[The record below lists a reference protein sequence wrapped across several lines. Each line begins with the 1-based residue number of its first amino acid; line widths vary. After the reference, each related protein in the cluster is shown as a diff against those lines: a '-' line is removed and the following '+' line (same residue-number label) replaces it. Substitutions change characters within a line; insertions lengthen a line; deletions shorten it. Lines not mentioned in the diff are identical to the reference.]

1 MGSSRNVKQKRK
13 RRRRKLSKFVKWF
26 VGVVPPL
33 IIVTFIEAQ
42 TDLFTNIIS
51 EATKKVEYEEAAV
64 VPLFYVAYN
73 DSLELSAT
81 RSYAEFYGNEVLGN
95 GCVLSAY
102 IHNNKSK
109 AVAVSENALVINKI
123 KKIVEPRV
131 YIIGEYKS
139 DRNMFCLYAINN
151 GQGIL
156 DYGEVSLLGSLY
168 NSVTSESGELN
179 QEKLKELFNEYTP
192 IQIEN
197 LQSGEIRK
205 IAEYEVNQNAVRSC
219 YYALRYAI
227 VDIVGN
233 NIQKQYSNIGQFTY
247 EDNRVRFYF
256 SQGDSREFT
265 AKRNVL
271 VKTDE
276 DEGKK
281 LYLPAN
287 YMVEGNSWKNILFSL
302 YPDTSCMLEFHA
314 EIKCA
319 GQKDTIKTEQFSQE
333 IYVPL
338 YKEEDYFF
346 TTLRSFLSSYEND
359 VYYYNSDMAAQE
371 MFEYEIAMSVS

>member
-1 MGSSRNVKQKRK
+1 M
-13 RRRRKLSKFVKWF
+13 
-26 VGVVPPL
+26 
-33 IIVTFIEAQ
+33 
-42 TDLFTNIIS
+42 
-51 EATKKVEYEEAAV
+51 
-64 VPLFYVAYN
+64 
-73 DSLELSAT
+73 
-81 RSYAEFYGNEVLGN
+81 
-95 GCVLSAY
+95 
-102 IHNNKSK
+102 
-109 AVAVSENALVINKI
+109 
-123 KKIVEPRV
+123 
-131 YIIGEYKS
+131 
-139 DRNMFCLYAINN
+139 
-151 GQGIL
+151 
-156 DYGEVSLLGSLY
+156 
-168 NSVTSESGELN
+168 
-179 QEKLKELFNEYTP
+179 
-192 IQIEN
+192 
-197 LQSGEIRK
+197 
-205 IAEYEVNQNAVRSC
+205 
-219 YYALRYAI
+219 
-227 VDIVGN
+227 
-233 NIQKQYSNIGQFTY
+233 
-247 EDNRVRFYF
+247 
-256 SQGDSREFT
+256 EFT

-302 YPDTSCMLEFHA
+302 YPDTSCVLEFHA

>member
-1 MGSSRNVKQKRK
+1 MGSSRRVKQK

-26 VGVVPPL
+26 VGVVLPL
-33 IIVTFIEAQ
+33 IIVAFIEAQ

-64 VPLFYVAYN
+64 VPLFYVAHN
-73 DSLELSAT
+73 DSLELSSI
-81 RSYAEFYGNEVLGN
+81 RSYAEIYGNEVLGN

-102 IHNNKSK
+102 IYNHKSK
-109 AVAVSENALVINKI
+109 PVAVSENALIIDKI
-123 KKIVEPRV
+123 QKIEEPRV

-139 DRNMFCLYAINN
+139 DRNKFCLYVINN

-156 DYGEVSLLGSLY
+156 DYGEVSLFGFFY

-192 IQIEN
+192 IKIEN

-205 IAEYEVNQNAVRSC
+205 IAEYEVNQKAVRSSS
-219 YYALRYAI
+219 YALSYTV
-227 VDIVGN
+227 VDIAGN
-233 NIQKQYSNIGQFTY
+233 NIQKQHSNIGQFNY

-256 SQGDSREFT
+256 SQGDSTEFT
-265 AKRNVL
+265 AKRHVQ

-287 YMVEGNSWKNILFSL
+287 YMIEGNSWKNILFSL
-302 YPDTSCMLEFHA
+302 YPDTSCVLEFHA
-314 EIKCA
+314 EIKCV
-319 GQKDTIKTEQFSQE
+319 GQKEVIETERFSQE

-346 TTLRSFLSSYEND
+346 FTLRSFLSGYEKN
-359 VYYYNSDMAAQE
+359 VYYYNSDMMAQE
-371 MFEYEIAMSVS
+371 MFEYEIV